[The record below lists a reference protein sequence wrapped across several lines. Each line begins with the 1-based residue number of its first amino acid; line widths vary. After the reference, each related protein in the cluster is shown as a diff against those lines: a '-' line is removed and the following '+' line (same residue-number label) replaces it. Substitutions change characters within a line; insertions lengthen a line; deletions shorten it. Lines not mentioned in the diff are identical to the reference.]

1 MLRSMYSAVS
11 GLKAHQA
18 EMDVIGNNIANVNTV
33 GFKASRMTFKEIFNQ
48 TIKGASA
55 PQGNGGGT
63 NPQQVGLGVAIAS
76 IDTLFTNGGSQR
88 TDNPTDLSIDGN
100 GFFIVNN
107 GGANLYTRAGNFSFD
122 SNGDL
127 VTPDGYKVMGWISQD
142 GKTVNTDTGNLSPIS
157 IKDWSSTSPS
167 STTLIQLGGNLD
179 AGTDV
184 GSSVSYNV
192 TIYDSQGGS
201 HVATIQFTNQF
212 TKKNSAGNWD
222 VSITNFDGTDLSS
235 PVNIGSIK
243 FDSAG
248 LIDQTNPSSFTVS
261 SSSLLGA
268 NTNTNATLGDGTNN
282 ITIDLSKLTMYSSS
296 TDIRELSKDGNEAG
310 SIESINIDQ
319 YGVVSGIYSNG
330 RTQVIGQIALAD
342 FQNTQGLEKVGNTMF
357 INTVNSGDPMIGA
370 ANTGTRGTINPGTL
384 EMSNVD
390 LANEF
395 ANMITTQRGFEA
407 NSKVI
412 TTSDEI
418 LQDLV
423 NLKR

>member
-55 PQGNGGGT
+55 PQGNGGGA
-63 NPQQVGLGVAIAS
+63 NPQQIGLGVAIAS
-76 IDTLFTNGGSQR
+76 IDTLFSNGGAQR
-88 TDNPTDLSIDGN
+88 TDNPTDLSINGN

-107 GGANLYTRAGNFSFD
+107 GGSNLYTRAGNFSFD

-157 IKDWSSTSPS
+157 IRDWSSNSPS
-167 STTLIQLGGNLD
+167 STQLLQIGGNLD
-179 AGTDV
+179 ASTDIN
-184 GSSVSYNV
+184 GSVSYNV

-201 HVATIQFTNQF
+201 HVATVQF
-212 TKKNSAGNWD
+212 TKKDNAGNWD
-222 VSITNFDGTDLSS
+222 VSITKFDGTDLSS
-235 PVNIGSIK
+235 SPVTVGSIQ

-248 LIDQTNPSSFTVS
+248 VIEQPDPSSPTAGIFTVGVA
-261 SSSLLGA
+261 SLPI
-268 NTNTNATLGDGTNN
+268 TNTNAILGDGTN
-282 ITIDLSKLTMYSSS
+282 ITIDVSKLTMYTDSSNL
-296 TDIRELSKDGNEAG
+296 RELYKDGNSAG
-310 SIESINIDQ
+310 SIESVNIDQ
-319 YGVVSGIYSNG
+319 YGVVTGIYSNG

-342 FQNTQGLEKVGNTMF
+342 FQNVQGLEKVGNTMF

-395 ANMITTQRGFEA
+395 TNMITAERGFQA

>member
-18 EMDVIGNNIANVNTV
+18 KMDVIGNNIANVNTV

-63 NPQQVGLGVAIAS
+63 NPQQIGLGVAIAS

-100 GFFIVNN
+100 GFFVVNN
-107 GGANLYTRAGNFSFD
+107 GGANLYTRAGNFTFD

-127 VTPDGYKVMGWISQD
+127 VTPDGYKVMGWISAD
-142 GKTVNTDTGNLSPIS
+142 GKTVNTDTGNLSPIN
-157 IKDWSSTSPS
+157 IKNWSSNTPA
-167 STTLIQLGGNLD
+167 TTTQIQLGGNLD
-179 AGTDV
+179 AGTAV
-184 GSSVSYNV
+184 NGIVSYNV

-201 HVATIQFTNQF
+201 HIATIQFQKTDN
-212 TKKNSAGNWD
+212 NGNWNA
-222 VSITNFDGTDLSS
+222 SI
-235 PVNIGSIK
+235 IK
-243 FDSAG
+243 FDNNDLTTSPITLGTITFDANGKIPQPTPPATPAG
-248 LIDQTNPSSFTVS
+248 IFTVS
-261 SSSLLGA
+261 LSGMGIG
-268 NTNTNATLGDGTNN
+268 TNATIGNNGN
-282 ITIDLSKLTMYSSS
+282 ITVDLSKLTMYANP
-296 TDIRELSKDGNEAG
+296 TDLRELSKDGNAAG
-310 SIESINIDQ
+310 SIENINIDK
-319 YGVVSGIYSNG
+319 YGIVSGIYSNG
-330 RTQVIGQIALAD
+330 RMQVIGQIAIAD
-342 FQNTQGLEKVGNTMF
+342 FQNSQGLEKAGNTMF

-395 ANMITTQRGFEA
+395 SDMITTERGFQA

>member
-55 PQGNGGGT
+55 PQGSGGGT

-76 IDTLFTNGGSQR
+76 IDTLFTNSGSQR

-201 HVATIQFTNQF
+201 HVATIQFT
-212 TKKNSAGNWD
+212 KKNSAGNWD

-282 ITIDLSKLTMYSSS
+282 ITIDLSKLTMYSNP
-296 TDIRELSKDGNEAG
+296 TDLRELSKDGNSAG
-310 SIESINIDQ
+310 SIENINIDQ

>member
-33 GFKASRMTFKEIFNQ
+33 GFKASRITFKEIFNQ

-55 PQGNGGGT
+55 PQGSGGGT

-76 IDTLFTNGGSQR
+76 IDTIFTNGGSQR
-88 TDNPTDLSIDGN
+88 TDNPRDLSIDGN

-157 IKDWSSTSPS
+157 IKNWSSTSPA
-167 STTLIQLGGNLD
+167 STKLIQLGGNLD
-179 AGTDV
+179 AGTSI

-201 HVATIQFTNQF
+201 HVATIQFT
-212 TKKNSAGNWD
+212 KKDNAGNWD
-222 VSITNFDGTDLSS
+222 AAITNFDGNDLSAS
-235 PVNIGSIK
+235 PVTIGSIQ
-243 FDSAG
+243 FDSNG
-248 LIDQTNPSSFTVS
+248 LITNPAGSIFSVNVS
-261 SSSLLGA
+261 SLPI
-268 NTNTNATLGDGTNN
+268 TNTNATLGDGTN
-282 ITIDLSKLTMYSSS
+282 ITIDLSNLTMYSSS

>member
-76 IDTLFTNGGSQR
+76 IDTLFTNSGSQR
-88 TDNPTDLSIDGN
+88 TDNPRDLSIDGN

-107 GGANLYTRAGNFSFD
+107 GGANLYTRAGNFLFD

-142 GKTVNTDTGNLSPIS
+142 GKTVNTDTGDLSPIS
-157 IKDWSSTSPS
+157 IKNWSSTSPA
-167 STTLIQLGGNLD
+167 STKLIQLGGNLD
-179 AGTDV
+179 AGTSI

-201 HVATIQFTNQF
+201 HVATIQFT
-212 TKKNSAGNWD
+212 KKDNAGNWD
-222 VSITNFDGTDLSS
+222 AAITNFDGNDLSAS
-235 PVNIGSIK
+235 PVTIGSIQ
-243 FDSAG
+243 FDSNG
-248 LIDQTNPSSFTVS
+248 LITNPAGSIFSVNVS
-261 SSSLLGA
+261 SLPI
-268 NTNTNATLGDGTNN
+268 TNTNATLGDGTN
-282 ITIDLSKLTMYSSS
+282 ITIDLSNLTMYSSS

-407 NSKVI
+407 NAKVI

>member
-11 GLKAHQA
+11 GLKANQA

-55 PQGNGGGT
+55 PQNNGGGT
-63 NPQQVGLGVAIAS
+63 NPQQIGLGVAIAS
-76 IDTLFTNGGSQR
+76 IDTLFSNGGSQR

-157 IKDWSSTSPS
+157 IKNWSSTSPA
-167 STTLIQLGGNLD
+167 STKTIQLGGNLD
-179 AGTDV
+179 AGTSV

-201 HVATIQFTNQF
+201 HVATIQFTKQDN
-212 TKKNSAGNWD
+212 AGNWNAT
-222 VSITNFDGTDLSS
+222 ITNFDGTNFSTPVTIGTITFNSSGVIQQPAPPAS
-235 PVNIGSIK
+235 PVGI
-243 FDSAG
+243 
-248 LIDQTNPSSFTVS
+248 FTVS
-261 SSSLLGA
+261 VSSLPI
-268 NTNTNATLGDGTNN
+268 TNTNATLGDGTN
-282 ITIDLSKLTMYSSS
+282 ITVDLSKLTMYSNP
-296 TDIRELSKDGNEAG
+296 TDIRELSKDGNSAG

-390 LANEF
+390 LAKEF

-407 NSKVI
+407 NAKVI

>member
-76 IDTLFTNGGSQR
+76 IDTLFTNSGSQR
-88 TDNPTDLSIDGN
+88 TDNPRDLSIDGN

-107 GGANLYTRAGNFSFD
+107 GGANLYTRAGNFLFD

-142 GKTVNTDTGNLSPIS
+142 GKTVNTDTGDLSPIS
-157 IKDWSSTSPS
+157 IKNWSSTSPA
-167 STTLIQLGGNLD
+167 STKLIQLGGNLD
-179 AGTDV
+179 AGTSI

-201 HVATIQFTNQF
+201 HVATIQFT
-212 TKKNSAGNWD
+212 KKDNAGNWD
-222 VSITNFDGTDLSS
+222 AAITNFDGNDLSAS
-235 PVNIGSIK
+235 PVTIGTIQ
-243 FDSAG
+243 FDSTG
-248 LIDQTNPSSFTVS
+248 IIQQPNPSSPTVGIFTVGV
-261 SSSLLGA
+261 SSLPI
-268 NTNTNATLGDGTNN
+268 TNTNATLGDGTN
-282 ITIDLSKLTMYSSS
+282 ITVDLSKLTMYSSS
-296 TDIRELSKDGNEAG
+296 SDLRVLSKDGNSAG
-310 SIESINIDQ
+310 SIENINIDQ

>member
-179 AGTDV
+179 AGTSI

-201 HVATIQFTNQF
+201 HVATIQFT
-212 TKKNSAGNWD
+212 KKISAGNWD

-282 ITIDLSKLTMYSSS
+282 ITIDLSKLTMYSNP
-296 TDIRELSKDGNEAG
+296 TDLRELSKDGNSAG
-310 SIESINIDQ
+310 SIENINIDQ

>member
-55 PQGNGGGT
+55 PQGSGGGT

-76 IDTLFTNGGSQR
+76 IDTLFTNCGSQR

-157 IKDWSSTSPS
+157 IKNWSSTSPA
-167 STTLIQLGGNLD
+167 STKLIQLGGNLD
-179 AGTDV
+179 AGTSI
-184 GSSVSYNV
+184 GSYNV

-201 HVATIQFTNQF
+201 HVATIQF

-248 LIDQTNPSSFTVS
+248 LIDQTNTSSFTVS

-282 ITIDLSKLTMYSSS
+282 ITIDLSKLTMYSNP
-296 TDIRELSKDGNEAG
+296 TDLRELSKDGNSAG
-310 SIESINIDQ
+310 SIENINIDQ

-407 NSKVI
+407 NAKVI
-412 TTSDEI
+412 TVSDEI

>member
-88 TDNPTDLSIDGN
+88 TDNPKDLSIDGN

-157 IKDWSSTSPS
+157 IKNWSSTSPA
-167 STTLIQLGGNLD
+167 STKLIQLGGNLD
-179 AGTDV
+179 AGTSI

-201 HVATIQFTNQF
+201 HVATIQFT
-212 TKKNSAGNWD
+212 KKDNAGNWD

-282 ITIDLSKLTMYSSS
+282 ITIDLSKLTMYSNP
-296 TDIRELSKDGNEAG
+296 TDLRELSKDGNSAG
-310 SIESINIDQ
+310 SIENINIDQ

>member
-55 PQGNGGGT
+55 PQGSGGGT

-201 HVATIQFTNQF
+201 HVATIQFT
-212 TKKNSAGNWD
+212 KKNSAGNWD

-282 ITIDLSKLTMYSSS
+282 ITIDLSKLTMYSNP
-296 TDIRELSKDGNEAG
+296 TDLRELSKDGNSAG
-310 SIESINIDQ
+310 SIENINIDQ